1 MPLQQEEIERI
12 VEEFIKDVDS
22 EYYEPMDLLG
32 NNKCIVDW
40 LRTTLS
46 SLTEAHKVE
55 MEKVERAMFTKIKND
70 ITKLQ
75 YDTDGDTFKKIVL
88 SRLSSPEW
96 FEAITKEV

>member
-1 MPLQQEEIERI
+1 MPSKQEIERI
-12 VEEFIKDVDS
+12 VKEFKHFIGADEVNT
-22 EYYEPMDLLG
+22 E
-32 NNKCIVDW
+32 W
-40 LRTTLS
+40 LRTTLT